1 MMTTNVFQLSF
12 FFFFFLALLPALVG
26 AGLMQPKSLR
36 VSALIKAQQH
46 LNVAAALVAASAIA
60 EVKSSVAQ
68 TIEQVLCQDSVSQL
82 IGPSGAKLTL
92 IGTAHI
98 SEDSVD
104 QVRQIIRA
112 QRPQVVMIELD
123 TKRIGKLQKGK
134 TLEDFGFIIPP
145 AASSSVALGLVPEVS
160 APSLARTK
168 PLKPPSPV
176 AAALSAS
183 SNFFQTLAQSVA
195 ASILG
200 KALGQFY
207 SSLEN
212 IGFVA
217 GGEFKAAVE
226 EGKSVGSK
234 ILLGDRDVDV
244 TLSHLSL
251 ALSATSPDQF
261 DALLDELDH
270 LETQSGVP
278 LLPPPSTPGQEDVT
292 KQDISLFLER
302 IKTRSSITAM
312 TRIMQKNVPE
322 LYAALIGER
331 DIFMADAITDSIM
344 GQNAETCVAVVGFAH
359 VIGMERR
366 LGERG
371 FKLVRRNCPI

>member
-1 MMTTNVFQLSF
+1 MSRHI
-12 FFFFFLALLPALVG
+12 LLILLLRMFVG
-26 AGLMQPKSLR
+26 ANFLQPRSLR
-36 VSALIKAQQH
+36 ESTRRLFPTLKQH
-46 LNVAAALVAASAIA
+46 LSAAAAFATVSTLASKPSVAA
-60 EVKSSVAQ
+60 Q
-68 TIEQVLCQDSVSQL
+68 TLEQVLCQDSVSL
-82 IGPSGAKLTL
+82 FSGPTGAKLTL

-123 TKRIGKLQKGK
+123 KKRIGKIQKGK
-134 TLEDFGFIIPP
+134 TLEDFGFITPP
-145 AASSSVALGLVPEVS
+145 MASSPVAFVS
-160 APSLARTK
+160 EDSDPSLTMMPAKTSA
-168 PLKPPSPV
+168 PPSPV
-176 AAALSAS
+176 AAAMSAS
-183 SNFFQTLAQSVA
+183 SNFFQTIAQSVA
-195 ASILG
+195 ANVLG

-226 EGKSVGSK
+226 EGAALGSK
-234 ILLGDRDVDV
+234 VLLGDRDVDV

-251 ALSATSPDQF
+251 ALTATTPDQF
-261 DALLDELDH
+261 EALLDELDH

-278 LLPPPSTPGQEDVT
+278 LLPPPSTPGQDDVT

-302 IKTRSSITAM
+302 IKTRSAITAM
-312 TRIMQKNVPE
+312 TKIMRRNVPE

-331 DIFMADAITDSIM
+331 DIFMADAITDSIKE
-344 GQNAETCVAVVGFAH
+344 QSADSCVAVVGFAH
-359 VIGMERR
+359 VPGMERR
-366 LGERG
+366 FGERG
-371 FKLVRRNCPI
+371 FTSMRRNCPL

>member
-1 MMTTNVFQLSF
+1 MSRHILLLLLLRMFVGANVLQPRSLRESTLFRGVKQLSAAAAF
-12 FFFFFLALLPALVG
+12 ATVSTLASKP
-26 AGLMQPKSLR
+26 S
-36 VSALIKAQQH
+36 
-46 LNVAAALVAASAIA
+46 VAA
-60 EVKSSVAQ
+60 Q
-68 TIEQVLCQDSVSQL
+68 TLEQVLCQDSVSL
-82 IGPSGAKLTL
+82 FSGPKGAELTL

-123 TKRIGKLQKGK
+123 KKRIGKIQKGK
-134 TLEDFGFIIPP
+134 TLEEFGFITPP
-145 AASSSVALGLVPEVS
+145 AASSLPVAFVS
-160 APSLARTK
+160 EDSDPSLTMMPDKTSA
-168 PLKPPSPV
+168 PPSPV
-176 AAALSAS
+176 AAAMSAS
-183 SNFFQTLAQSVA
+183 SNFFQTIAQSVA
-195 ASILG
+195 ANILG

-226 EGKSVGSK
+226 EGAALGSK
-234 ILLGDRDVDV
+234 VLLGDRDVDV
-244 TLSHLSL
+244 TLSRLSL
-251 ALSATSPDQF
+251 ALTATPPDQF

-278 LLPPPSTPGQEDVT
+278 LLPPPSTPGQDDVT

-302 IKTRSSITAM
+302 IKTRSAITAM
-312 TRIMQKNVPE
+312 TKIMRRNVPE

-331 DIFMADAITDSIM
+331 DIFMADAITDSIKE
-344 GQNAETCVAVVGFAH
+344 QSADSCVAVVGFAH
-359 VIGMERR
+359 VPGMERR

-371 FKLVRRNCPI
+371 FTLMRRNCPL